1 MKPTSQHRL
10 LLAIGLLFIA
20 GTLMFTTSC
29 GPKKYKIDDST
40 VLPFKDKAELDKLL
54 DLPILPE
61 YTIEDIFTE
70 FFFFF
75 FINRK
80 FCC

>member
-1 MKPTSQHRL
+1 MKPTSQHNI
-10 LLAIGLLFIA
+10 LLALGLLVIA

-61 YTIEDIFTE
+61 YTIEEYYTKTDL
-70 FFFFF
+70 
-75 FINRK
+75 
-80 FCC
+80 